1 MPKEEKSRMER
12 AALKEMCEVLGGG
25 MRGMQLWVDIFVMM
39 SVPSYLNIDS
49 IKLSFYFYFVL
60 AAAEEI
66 KELWEEYEN
75 NSSIEANLVKDFDKV
90 CTFLH
95 FECNIIAC

>member
-1 MPKEEKSRMER
+1 M
-12 AALKEMCEVLGGG
+12 
-25 MRGMQLWVDIFVMM
+25 
-39 SVPSYLNIDS
+39 
-49 IKLSFYFYFVL
+49 L

-90 CTFLH
+90 RILCILNVITKFDFISLTSKSH
-95 FECNIIAC
+95 II